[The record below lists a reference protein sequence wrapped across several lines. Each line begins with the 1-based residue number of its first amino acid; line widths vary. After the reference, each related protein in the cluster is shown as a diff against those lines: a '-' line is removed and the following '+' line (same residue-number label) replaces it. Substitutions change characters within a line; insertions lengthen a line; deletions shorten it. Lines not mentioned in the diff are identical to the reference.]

1 MQRFTTTVC
10 VYSHS
15 LKNHE
20 AEDFV
25 EPMFEMGRDTLALP
39 FEEKMKYWQGNKGD
53 SFGSANRLVIKSRVL
68 NRPTSYKVAGAT
80 YADLDGSTDLAEFI
94 NVSKDDAFAYPK
106 VVHKVYPPT
115 VNVRMKDAVKPFI
128 QSCADASR
136 ILIDVFNQKLGLP
149 EGTLAAL
156 HRTDKECISE
166 SRCIKVPP
174 PKDTKIALGQHTD
187 FGRCHA

>member
-1 MQRFTTTVC
+1 
-10 VYSHS
+10 
-15 LKNHE
+15 LGEK
-20 AEDFV
+20 A
-25 EPMFEMGRDTLALP
+25 ALL
-39 FEEKMKYWQGNKGD
+39 FSSSSK
-53 SFGSANRLVIKSRVL
+53 SA

-80 YADLDGSTDLAEFI
+80 YADADGSTDLAEFI

-128 QSCADASR
+128 QSCADASST
-136 ILIDVFNQKLGLP
+136 LIDVFNQKLGLP

-156 HRTDKECISE
+156 HRTEMECISE

-174 PKDTKIALGQHTD
+174 PPKNTKIALGQHTD
-187 FGRCHA
+187 FGRYCP

>member
-1 MQRFTTTVC
+1 MRKPSC
-10 VYSHS
+10 SS
-15 LKNHE
+15 LRE
-20 AEDFV
+20 SE
-25 EPMFEMGRDTLALP
+25 
-39 FEEKMKYWQGNKGD
+39 
-53 SFGSANRLVIKSRVL
+53 SA

-80 YADLDGSTDLAEFI
+80 YADADGSTDLAEFI
-94 NVSKDDAFAYPK
+94 NVSKDDAFAYPR

-128 QSCADASR
+128 QSCADASS

-156 HRTDKECISE
+156 HRTELECISE
-166 SRCIKVPP
+166 SRCIKVPPP

-187 FGRCHA
+187 FGRYRSSTALLSSELPAYRYLLQYFFPGEPPWWPSGACSEWRKR